1 MNKKSSDQKE
11 SYRQELINSIEPN
24 FTFSKKPLNR
34 IKINETNPK
43 KINSNKIEHIKELK
57 KTINSIQNCNLKN
70 NSKNLILGDGNI
82 NSQIMIVG
90 EAPGIKEE
98 ENNKT
103 FQGESGILLEKMLS
117 AIGIKKENI
126 YSAYVINFRL
136 PEDCKPTS
144 AEILRY
150 STFLKKHISIIDPK
164 ILILFGSTAME
175 SIISSNQKISDQ
187 RGKWKEIIIKNKT
200 YQFLVTFNPSYLIRF
215 PENKKFSWED
225 LKKIRKK
232 ILELKIK
239 Y

>member
-117 AIGIKKENI
+117 AIGIKTPPLAVPSSFVTIKL
-126 YSAYVINFRL
+126 S
-136 PEDCKPTS
+136 
-144 AEILRY
+144 ILQ
-150 STFLKKHISIIDPK
+150 IS
-164 ILILFGSTAME
+164 L
-175 SIISSNQKISDQ
+175 KISACLI
-187 RGKWKEIIIKNKT
+187 EFCPI
-200 YQFLVTFNPSYLIRF
+200 FPS
-215 PENKKFSWED
+215 ST
-225 LKKIRKK
+225 KIVSCG
-232 ILELKIK
+232 
-239 Y
+239 